1 MSKSSHKLFPDRLI
15 VALGGNAKKI
25 QIISI
30 GITAARAL
38 VSSRIWR
45 LLSVYDRSF
54 YCIDDAENI
63 ICFAINGI
71 GRGPFTLL
79 CSENEKLPTE
89 ILKSIKHFSMVG
101 DMLVAEG
108 ADLIIDLKNATTWGE
123 SLLDLKEG
131 HRESM
136 KNDLTWL
143 AHRASLSAPQESFG
157 WMIPTFL
164 FGRGRDVLETHKK
177 TSSLLH
183 KRLSKVTK
191 EIEKDFAMTGSA
203 CGLEQL
209 IGLGY
214 GLTPSGDD
222 FLAGVVMGFHKMQKH
237 REAILSARHFY
248 SQAQGKTTTIS
259 LAFYRALADG
269 RVAEPYL
276 RFLEMIGREE
286 EAESEQLFDRVT
298 DFGGTSGWDTL
309 AGIVFGISMVQQSLK
324 ESREFLSEAVC

>member
-1 MSKSSHKLFPDRLI
+1 MMEVMLKTTDE
-15 VALGGNAKKI
+15 KKI

-38 VSSRIWR
+38 ASSRIWR

-63 ICFAINGI
+63 ICFALNGI

-79 CSENEKLPTE
+79 CSGNEKLPE
-89 ILKSIKHFSMVG
+89 ILKSIKHFSMAG
-101 DMLVAEG
+101 DMLVAEE

-131 HRESM
+131 HRKWLE
-136 KNDLTWL
+136 NDLIWL

-157 WMIPTFL
+157 WLIPTFL
-164 FGRGRDVLETHKK
+164 FGCGRDVLETHKK
-177 TSSLLH
+177 SSSLLH
-183 KRLSKVTK
+183 ERVIKVAK
-191 EIEKDFAMTGSA
+191 NIEKDFAMTGSA

-222 FLAGVVMGFHKMQKH
+222 FLAGVVMGFNKMQKH

-248 SQAQGKTTTIS
+248 SKAQGKTTTIS

-286 EAESEQLFDRVT
+286 KAERAHLFDRVT

-309 AGIVFGISMVQQSLK
+309 AGIVFGINLIQRSTMRP
-324 ESREFLSEAVC
+324 REYLSEAAVC

>member
-1 MSKSSHKLFPDRLI
+1 MMEVMLKTTDK
-15 VALGGNAKKI
+15 KKI

-38 VSSRIWR
+38 ISSRIWR

-63 ICFAINGI
+63 ICFALNRI

-79 CSENEKLPTE
+79 CSGNERLPAE
-89 ILKSIKHFSMVG
+89 RLKSIKYFTMVG
-101 DMLVAEG
+101 EMLVAEE

-123 SLLDLKEG
+123 SLLDLREN
-131 HRESM
+131 HRESVE
-136 KNDLTWL
+136 NDLTWL
-143 AHRASLSAPQESFG
+143 AYRSSFVAPQESFG
-157 WMIPTFL
+157 WLIPTF
-164 FGRGRDVLETHKK
+164 FSGGEGDILEKHNN
-177 TSSLLH
+177 TSSPLH
-183 KRLSKVTK
+183 ERVSKVTK
-191 EIEKDFAMTGSA
+191 NIEKDFAMTGSA
-203 CGLEQL
+203 CGLELL

-237 REAILSARHFY
+237 REAILLARHLY
-248 SQAQGKTTTIS
+248 SKAQGKTTTIS

-269 RVAEPYL
+269 RVAEPHL

-286 EAESEQLFDRVT
+286 KTERENLFNRVT

-324 ESREFLSEAVC
+324 ESREHLSEAAC